1 VRNFLMLVD
10 TGWYNGTAFHRIVK
24 GFVAQGGQGD
34 QRASGP
40 THPADRWVHALKG
53 EFRDDVKHTRGIVS
67 MARTDDPDSARTSF
81 FLMLGDA
88 PHLDGKY
95 SAFGRI
101 IEGMDVLD
109 AFEKEELDGET
120 PKRRIEVIEAAID
133 PPPPAK

>member
-1 VRNFLMLVD
+1 
-10 TGWYNGTAFHRIVK
+10 
-24 GFVAQGGQGD
+24 
-34 QRASGP
+34 
-40 THPADRWVHALKG
+40 VHALKG
-53 EFRDDVKHTRGIVS
+53 EFRDDVKHTRGIVP